1 MHWFWL
7 PNEMKACEASSLT
20 LPLSTH
26 YYSQHVWGAD
36 QEVFERQKR
45 GGACFNFEGQKG
57 DWRDIYTR
65 ETTDIWASGLPL
77 WGKERK
83 GADRYLSLEEKD
95 MENNKNRDETNFD
108 FLTFH
113 RLFWTRTLRYRQSIF
128 IKVYCVNMLWNLRIC
143 SCRLLSRRNF
153 GSKYIYSVNW
163 TNMTPSLKYYLQE
176 FEWFGGKILFIIA
189 GKLLF

>member
-1 MHWFWL
+1 MCAVVAKFRSLCPCDLEDRVSLHLHLMVFLLAPLRWFWHSYVKFFMHWFWL

-113 RLFWTRTLRYRQSIF
+113 RLFWTRTLR
-128 IKVYCVNMLWNLRIC
+128 
-143 SCRLLSRRNF
+143 
-153 GSKYIYSVNW
+153 
-163 TNMTPSLKYYLQE
+163 
-176 FEWFGGKILFIIA
+176 
-189 GKLLF
+189 